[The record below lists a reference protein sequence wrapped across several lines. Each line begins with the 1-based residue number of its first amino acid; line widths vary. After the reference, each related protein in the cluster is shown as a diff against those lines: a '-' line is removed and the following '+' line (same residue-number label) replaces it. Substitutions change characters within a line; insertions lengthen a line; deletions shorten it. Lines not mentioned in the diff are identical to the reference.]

1 MSEKIAGKNGASR
14 TPSHPSQGMQERNIK
29 EYISVIRRNKWWI
42 IFTALIVFSSAVLYT
57 FQQEPVYQAQ
67 TSVLLYTKVGQQ
79 QNIIPGFGVN
89 AGRNIRNEI
98 EILKSRMLAE
108 KVAESIL
115 QRRYLDRDSTMLIP
129 SIIQYDEG
137 QAFGIASLFSITN
150 RVQSSVTFE
159 HLRDSDVILVM
170 ARSRVPEE
178 AALLSQTYAQI
189 YYERNHQTSRAQ
201 SRSVREFLE
210 NQLQDRERQLKQTE
224 NRLQNYMERHG
235 VVTVDRESQRV
246 IDQIASLEARSEELA
261 VELESRKKTLEM
273 VRNQLEEHEPGVAK
287 NLGSGDDS
295 YIRMLQEQIAQI
307 EVERDRAVAHN
318 PDVVGQEQYQNR
330 IREID
335 NRLKSLRETLNR
347 RTEEYMRELSPGD
360 AGYIRQLMQRLLEG
374 DIELQGLQLRK
385 AATESSIREYDRQF
399 EQLPGMSMDFAR
411 LQRAQQSAE
420 QLYLYIE
427 QKYNESLIAEQSEFG
442 IVDIIDPA
450 LVPSRPISPNVQQ
463 NLMQALII
471 GLGLGIA
478 FVFVKE
484 MMSGKINNPEDVR
497 KRGYNILTIIGDMNS
512 EIKRISSNGTLSIYN
527 RKVDTHIMSVANPMS
542 PVSESYRWLR
552 TNINSD
558 LGEQKTRTI
567 LITSP
572 NPGEGKSTTTVN
584 LAATYAQGGERVLL
598 IDTDIRKPT
607 VHDMLDVPAKP
618 GLTNILFGETGS
630 IDAIQRTVIENFDV
644 LTCGTTPHNPA
655 SIYGTR
661 LGWLKMKALVDS
673 LKERYDIIIFDSA
686 PILAATDPSVI
697 ASFVDGVIIVIS
709 SESTKFGE
717 LTVTTENIETV
728 GGNLLGIVVN
738 RFNYKNAYGYGYA
751 GRYYNY
757 GSYGRTNNGVNGRLS
772 KKKAS
777 RNVS

>member
-1 MSEKIAGKNGASR
+1 MSDNIAGNNGKPH
-14 TPSHPSQGMQERNIK
+14 TPNPPPQNLQERNIK
-29 EYISVIRRNKWWI
+29 EYLTVIRRDKWWI
-42 IFTALIVFSSAVLYT
+42 ILIALIVFSLAVFYT

-67 TSVLLYTKVGQQ
+67 TSVLVNTKAGQQ
-79 QNIIPGFGVN
+79 QAILPGLGVN
-89 AGRNIRNEI
+89 ATRNIRNEI

-150 RVQSSVTFE
+150 RMQSSVLFE
-159 HLRDSDVILVM
+159 HLRDSDVILVT

-178 AALLSQTYAQI
+178 AALISQTYAQI
-189 YYERNHQTSRAQ
+189 YYERNHQMSRAQ

-210 NQLQDRERQLKQTE
+210 VQLRDRESQLKQAE

-246 IDQIASLEARSEELA
+246 IDQMATLEARREELA
-261 VELESRKKTLEM
+261 VEIESRKKTLEL

-287 NLGSGDDS
+287 NLGSADDS

-335 NRLKSLRETLNR
+335 NRLNSLRATLNR

-374 DIELQGLQLRK
+374 DVELQGLQLRK
-385 AATESSIREYDRQF
+385 EATESTIREYDRQF
-399 EQLPGMSMDFAR
+399 EQLPRMNMDFAR
-411 LQRAQQSAE
+411 LQRAHQSAE
-420 QLYLYIE
+420 QLYLFIE

-450 LVPSRPISPNVQQ
+450 LVPSRPVSPNVQQ
-463 NLMQALII
+463 NLLQALVI
-471 GLGLGIA
+471 GLGFGIA

-484 MMSGKINNPEDVR
+484 MLSGKISNPEEVR
-497 KRGYNILTIIGDMNS
+497 KRGYNLLTIIGDMNG
-512 EIKRISSNGTLSIYN
+512 EIKQISGKEKLSLYSRQI
-527 RKVDTHIMSVANPMS
+527 DSHIISVTNPMS
-542 PVSESYRWLR
+542 PITESYRWLR
-552 TNINSD
+552 TNINFE
-558 LGEQKTRTI
+558 LGENKSRTL

-584 LAATYAQGGERVLL
+584 LAATYAEGGERVLL

-607 VHDMLDVPAKP
+607 VHTLLDVPAKP

-673 LKERYDIIIFDSA
+673 LKDRYDIIVFDSA

-697 ASFVDGVIIVIS
+697 ASFVDGVIIVVS
-709 SESTKFGE
+709 AELTKFGE

-738 RFNYKNAYGYGYA
+738 RFDKRNTYGYSYA

-757 GSYGRTNNGVNGRLS
+757 GSYGRELNGNNRGWLKKMVS
-772 KKKAS
+772 KS
-777 RNVS
+777 G